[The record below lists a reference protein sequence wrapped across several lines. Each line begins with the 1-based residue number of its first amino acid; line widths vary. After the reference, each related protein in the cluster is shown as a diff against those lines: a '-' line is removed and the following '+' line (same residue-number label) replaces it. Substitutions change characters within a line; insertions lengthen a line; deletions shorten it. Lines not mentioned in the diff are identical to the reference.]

1 MFACI
6 IHNITNRIGGV
17 IVSVLA
23 SSEVDRGFKPPSG
36 QDFILH
42 SLFKFTYK
50 KIYMVNI
57 LRYPDIMKTISKK
70 NISYSTCPVYSDTL
84 S

>member
-1 MFACI
+1 MTFRRLIKKCI
-6 IHNITNRIGGV
+6 HFTNKV
-17 IVSVLA
+17 
-23 SSEVDRGFKPPSG
+23 
-36 QDFILH
+36 ILH